1 MRAPMSFFD
10 TTPLGRIVNRFSN
23 DMDVIDEGLYQ
34 IWSLFLSVL
43 LDLFGIIVAIGYT
56 TPLFLL
62 VLPLLGALYFYFQ
75 VKFFRCF
82 FMRTQL
88 WCLTASDTRRLNSYI
103 FCSMKKSLFSYAEPL
118 FLCKS
123 IEPYEWKGMER
134 LRKRSLWLGRD
145 GPLKL

>member
-1 MRAPMSFFD
+1 MSFFD

-75 VKFFRCF
+75 VKFFSAF
-82 FMRTQL
+82 FWREAN
-88 WCLTASDTRRLNSYI
+88 CDV
-103 FCSMKKSLFSYAEPL
+103 SLHPILE
-118 FLCKS
+118 
-123 IEPYEWKGMER
+123 
-134 LRKRSLWLGRD
+134 D
-145 GPLKL
+145 

>member
-1 MRAPMSFFD
+1 M
-10 TTPLGRIVNRFSN
+10 NRFSN

-75 VKFFRCF
+75 VKILSAFF
-82 FMRTQL
+82 
-88 WCLTASDTRRLNSYI
+88 
-103 FCSMKKSLFSYAEPL
+103 
-118 FLCKS
+118 
-123 IEPYEWKGMER
+123 
-134 LRKRSLWLGRD
+134 
-145 GPLKL
+145 

>member
-34 IWSLFLSVL
+34 IWSLFFSVL

-75 VKFFRCF
+75 VKILSAFFLREGNC
-82 FMRTQL
+82 
-88 WCLTASDTRRLNSYI
+88 DV
-103 FCSMKKSLFSYAEPL
+103 SLHPILE
-118 FLCKS
+118 
-123 IEPYEWKGMER
+123 
-134 LRKRSLWLGRD
+134 D
-145 GPLKL
+145 